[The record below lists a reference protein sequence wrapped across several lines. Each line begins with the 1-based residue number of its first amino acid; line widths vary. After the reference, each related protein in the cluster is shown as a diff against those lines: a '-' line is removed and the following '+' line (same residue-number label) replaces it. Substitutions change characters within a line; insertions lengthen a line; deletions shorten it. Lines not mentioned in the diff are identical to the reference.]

1 MVGNII
7 SLIKKEFILEW
18 RQRYAING
26 IILYLASTVFICY
39 MSFGL
44 KSGKITPITW
54 NALFW
59 IIILFTAVNAVA
71 KSFLQ
76 ESLGRSLYYFSLVKP
91 EGFIISKII
100 YYAGLLLLM
109 SILGFVF
116 YAFVM
121 GNPVQ
126 DKPMYLLVLLLGSIG
141 LSSTLTL
148 TSAIASKASNSS
160 SLMAVLS
167 FPIII
172 PLLLVLI
179 KASKSAMDG
188 LDRTVYSDQLLTLGA
203 IITLIMGLSYLLF
216 PYLWRS

>member
-44 KSGKITPITW
+44 KGGIITPITW

-100 YYAGLLLLM
+100 YYAGLLLTM

-179 KASKSAMDG
+179 KASKNAMDG
-188 LDRTVYSDQLLTLGA
+188 LDRSIYTDQLLTLGA

>member
-1 MVGNII
+1 MINT
-7 SLIKKEFILEW
+7 LIKKEFILEW
-18 RQRYAING
+18 RQRYAVNG

-39 MSFGL
+39 MSFNLKLGL
-44 KSGKITPITW
+44 IDPIIW

-76 ESLGRSLYYFSLVKP
+76 ESLGRNLYYFELVKP
-91 EGFIISKII
+91 EHFIISKII
-100 YYAGLLLLM
+100 YYTGLLLVM
-109 SILGFVF
+109 SVLGFIF
-116 YAFVM
+116 YSFIM

-126 DKPMYLLVLLLGSIG
+126 DKPMYMLVLLLGSIG

-160 SLMAVLS
+160 SLMAILS

-179 KASKSAMDG
+179 KASKNAMDG
-188 LDRTVYSDQLLTLGA
+188 IDRSVYTDQLWALGA
-203 IITLIMGLSYLLF
+203 IIALIMGLSYLLF

>member
-1 MVGNII
+1 MINT
-7 SLIKKEFILEW
+7 LIKKEFILEW
-18 RQRYAING
+18 RQRYAVNG

-39 MSFGL
+39 MSFNL
-44 KSGKITPITW
+44 KSGLIDPIIW
-54 NALFW
+54 NALYW

-76 ESLGRSLYYFSLVKP
+76 ESLGRNLYYFGLVKP
-91 EGFIISKII
+91 EHFIISKII
-100 YYAGLLLLM
+100 YYTGLLLVM
-109 SILGFVF
+109 SVLGFIF
-116 YAFVM
+116 YSFIM

-126 DKPMYLLVLLLGSIG
+126 DKPMYMLVLFLGSIG

-160 SLMAVLS
+160 SLMAILS

-179 KASKSAMDG
+179 KASKNAMDG
-188 LDRTVYSDQLLTLGA
+188 LDRSVYTDQLLTLGA
-203 IITLIMGLSYLLF
+203 IIALIMGLSYLLF

>member
-1 MVGNII
+1 MIFT
-7 SLIKKEFILEW
+7 LIQKEFILEW

-39 MSFGL
+39 MSFNLKLGL
-44 KSGKITPITW
+44 VDPIIW

-59 IIILFTAVNAVA
+59 VIILFTAVNAVA

-76 ESLGRSLYYFSLVKP
+76 ESYGRTLYYFSLVKP
-91 EGFIISKII
+91 ESFIISKTI
-100 YYAGLLLLM
+100 YYSGLLLLM
-109 SILGFVF
+109 SILGFLF

-126 DKPMYLLVLLLGSIG
+126 DKFMYLLVLCLGSIG

-179 KASKSAMDG
+179 KASKNAMDG
-188 LDRTVYSDQLLTLGA
+188 LDRSVYTDQLLTLVA
-203 IITLIMGLSYLLF
+203 INALIMGFSYLLF

>member
-1 MVGNII
+1 
-7 SLIKKEFILEW
+7 LIFTLIQKEFILEW

-39 MSFGL
+39 MSFNLKLGL
-44 KSGKITPITW
+44 VDPIIW

-59 IIILFTAVNAVA
+59 VIILFTAVNAVA

-76 ESLGRSLYYFSLVKP
+76 ESYGRTLYYFSLVKP
-91 EGFIISKII
+91 ESFIISKTI
-100 YYAGLLLLM
+100 YYSGLLLLM
-109 SILGFVF
+109 SILGFLF

-126 DKPMYLLVLLLGSIG
+126 DKFMYLLVLCLGSIG

-179 KASKSAMDG
+179 KASKNAMDG
-188 LDRTVYSDQLLTLGA
+188 LDRSVYTDQLLTLVA
-203 IITLIMGLSYLLF
+203 INALIMGFSYLLF

>member
-1 MVGNII
+1 
-7 SLIKKEFILEW
+7 
-18 RQRYAING
+18 
-26 IILYLASTVFICY
+26 
-39 MSFGL
+39 MSFNLKLGL
-44 KSGKITPITW
+44 VDPIIW

-76 ESLGRSLYYFSLVKP
+76 ESSGRSLYYFGLVKP
-91 EGFIISKII
+91 ESFIISKII
-100 YYAGLLLLM
+100 YYTGLLLAM
-109 SILGFVF
+109 STLGFVF

-126 DKPMYLLVLLLGSIG
+126 DKLMYFLVLLLGSVG

-160 SLMAVLS
+160 SLMAILS

-179 KASKSAMDG
+179 KASKNAMDG
-188 LDRTVYSDQLLTLGA
+188 LDRSVYTDQLLTLGA
-203 IITLIMGLSYLLF
+203 IIALVMGLSYLLF